1 MIFWCENQKMGVNV
15 AFSAVNYSSPFCGL
29 VKCHLQ
35 GIRFDTENYFA
46 KL

>member
-1 MIFWCENQKMGVNV
+1 MWKSKDGSKL

-35 GIRFDTENYFA
+35 GIQFDTEHYFA